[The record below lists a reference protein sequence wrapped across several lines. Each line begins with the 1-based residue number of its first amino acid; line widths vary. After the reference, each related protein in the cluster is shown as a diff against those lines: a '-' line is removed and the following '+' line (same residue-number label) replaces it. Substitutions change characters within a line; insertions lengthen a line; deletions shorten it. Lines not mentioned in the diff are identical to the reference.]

1 MPLLD
6 LDQKR
11 WQTASKHRCTTPPD
25 RHLMTLDID
34 LYEIDLHFWP
44 DLVVQSY
51 RCDRNSFDFNSL
63 YSIEPMGE
71 A

>member
-1 MPLLD
+1 
-6 LDQKR
+6 
-11 WQTASKHRCTTPPD
+11 
-25 RHLMTLDID
+25 MTLDID